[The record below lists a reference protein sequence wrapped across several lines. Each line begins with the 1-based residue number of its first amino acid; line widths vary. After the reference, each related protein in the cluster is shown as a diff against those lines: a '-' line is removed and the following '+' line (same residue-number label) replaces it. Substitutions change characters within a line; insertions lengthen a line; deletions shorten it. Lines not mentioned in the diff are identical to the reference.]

1 MVWASITEPAD
12 LAAAEPAGAAPGAH
26 DDRLRAHQERQRRG
40 EAMLRLV
47 VPVVIVALLLLLWE
61 WLVRANR
68 IPHYILPAPS
78 LILRTLFEHWDSL
91 SSALWFTVRLT
102 LLALAAA
109 IVGGVLLAIAFA
121 LFKWVEIGL
130 FPIAVILQVTPII
143 AIAPLILIYVPNT
156 TAALLLCAWIVAFFP
171 ILSNTVIGLKS
182 ADRNLRDL
190 FWLYRASPWQT
201 FRYLLA
207 PSALPYF
214 MAGLKIAGG
223 LSLIGAVVAEFTAGT
238 AGKETGLASRILE
251 SSFRTEIPMMFA
263 ALLLVS
269 LLGIVIF
276 VLFAALSRLVLG
288 HWHESE
294 MQHER

>member
-1 MVWASITEPAD
+1 MASTSITEAS
-12 LAAAEPAGAAPGAH
+12 GAAPTVAVMQAREA
-26 DDRLRAHQERQRRG
+26 RLQRR
-40 EAMLRLV
+40 EATLRVLV
-47 VPVVIVALLLLLWE
+47 PSIIIAALLLGWE
-61 WLVRANR
+61 LLVRINQ

-78 LILRTLFEHWDSL
+78 LVLSTLFDNWTTL
-91 SSALWFTVRLT
+91 WPALWFTVKLT
-102 LLALAAA
+102 LLSLACAV
-109 IVGGVLLAIAFA
+109 VGGVLIAIAFA
-121 LFKWVEIGL
+121 LFKWVEIGF

-143 AIAPLILIYVPNT
+143 AIAPLILIYVSST

-190 FWLYRASPWQT
+190 FLLYRASPWQT
-201 FRYLLA
+201 FRYLLV

-223 LSLIGAVVAEFTAGT
+223 LALIGAVVAEFTAGT
-238 AGKETGLASRILE
+238 AGRETGLASRILE

-276 VLFAALSRLVLG
+276 IVFAALSRAVLG

-294 MQHER
+294 MRLER

>member
-1 MVWASITEPAD
+1 MASTSITEPAV
-12 LAAAEPAGAAPGAH
+12 PAMH
-26 DDRLRAHQERQRRG
+26 DDGIATPSADAQRAHEDRQRRR
-40 EAMLRLV
+40 ESLLRIV
-47 VPVVIVALLLLLWE
+47 VPAVVVGALLLLWE
-61 WLVRANR
+61 WTVRANN

-78 LILRTLFEHWDSL
+78 LILKTLFDNWDTL

-143 AIAPLILIYVPNT
+143 AIAPLILIYVSST

-171 ILSNTVIGLKS
+171 ILSNTVVGLKS
-182 ADRNLRDL
+182 ADSNLRDL
-190 FWLYRASPWQT
+190 FQLYKASPWQT

-276 VLFAALSRLVLG
+276 IVFAALSRLVLG

-294 MQHER
+294 MRRER

>member
-1 MVWASITEPAD
+1 MASTSTIDSVVTTPAT
-12 LAAAEPAGAAPGAH
+12 AAAEATPSAESLRARE
-26 DDRLRAHQERQRRG
+26 DRLRRR
-40 EAMLRLV
+40 ESMLRV
-47 VPVVIVALLLLLWE
+47 AVPTAIIALLLLMWE
-61 WLVRANR
+61 WLVRAND

-78 LILRTLFEHWDSL
+78 LVLRTLFENWDSL
-91 SSALWFTVRLT
+91 SGALWFTVKLT

-109 IVGGVLLAIAFA
+109 IIGGVLLAIAFGM
-121 LFKWVEIGL
+121 FKWVEIGL
-130 FPIAVILQVTPII
+130 FPIAVLLQVTPIV
-143 AIAPLILIYVPNT
+143 AIAPLILIYVSNT

-182 ADRNLRDL
+182 ADSNLKDL
-190 FWLYRASPWQT
+190 FRLYKASPWQT
-201 FRYLLA
+201 FRYLLV

-276 VLFAALSRLVLG
+276 IVFATLSRMVLG

-294 MQHER
+294 MRHER